1 MRKEE
6 KNMNNIIKRKS
17 KLSPYGKL
25 TPYMFLIPALLILGI
40 FVFYPLIKVIMYS
53 FQSYNVFTPPEWIGT
68 KNYENI
74 IKDKAFHAA
83 LKNTI
88 LYFIIVV
95 PILVVVPVFVAILVN
110 SKLKG
115 IKFFRATYYLPVIT
129 SMVVA
134 GIAWKWIYAD
144 SGLLNYLLVNILHI
158 IKKPI
163 PFLTSK
169 NTALY
174 SVMIVTIWKGI
185 GYYMVIYLSGLQA
198 ISQDIWEAAEIDGA
212 SGLKK
217 HLFITFPLLAPS
229 MAIVAVMSSMAA
241 MKVFDE
247 IYVMTGGG
255 PFNSTK
261 TVVYYLYERAFS
273 QLEMGYASAV
283 GVILFLILL
292 VFSMIS
298 IKISD
303 KKVQ

>member
-1 MRKEE
+1 
-6 KNMNNIIKRKS
+6 MNNIIKRKTKR
-17 KLSPYGKL
+17 KLRPYGKL
-25 TPYMFLIPALLILGI
+25 TPYMFLLPALLILGI
-40 FVFYPLIKVIMYS
+40 FVFYPLIRVIMYS

-74 IKDKAFHAA
+74 IKDKAFLAA
-83 LKNTI
+83 LKNTV

-95 PILVVVPVFVAILVN
+95 PTLVVLPVFVAILVN

-115 IKFFRATYYLPVIT
+115 IKFFRASYYLPVIT

-247 IYVMTGGG
+247 IYIMTGGG

-292 VFSMIS
+292 VFSIIS